1 MTTPRPDQA
10 HIFGGSGAGGS
21 RSGSG
26 DMAASL
32 GYPGVPPAVINC
44 KTFSALK
51 RSEVGSPHTL
61 GQFTAPGR
69 IWTVVLSYAV
79 RAQTGFA
86 GGPGGT
92 AAFFAAIETTL
103 SGLSLATVNL
113 GITTA
118 GPIANGQSE
127 PPIPGIP
134 VVQGETIVLDVN
146 SGASVTNALQF
157 AGAIVYY
164 SIP

>member
-26 DMAASL
+26 DAAAASQ
-32 GYPGVPPAVINC
+32 YPGVPPAVINC

-51 RSEVGSPHTL
+51 RSELGSPHVL
-61 GQFTAPGR
+61 GTFTAPGR
-69 IWTVVLSYAV
+69 IWTVVLSYAI
-79 RAQTGFA
+79 RAGATFTGQTVA
-86 GGPGGT
+86 C
-92 AAFFAAIETTL
+92 FAAIETNL

-113 GITTA
+113 GLA
-118 GPIANGQSE
+118 APSSVANGQSE

-134 VVQGETIVLDVN
+134 VVTGETILLDVN
-146 SGASVTNALQF
+146 SGTSVGSVLQF